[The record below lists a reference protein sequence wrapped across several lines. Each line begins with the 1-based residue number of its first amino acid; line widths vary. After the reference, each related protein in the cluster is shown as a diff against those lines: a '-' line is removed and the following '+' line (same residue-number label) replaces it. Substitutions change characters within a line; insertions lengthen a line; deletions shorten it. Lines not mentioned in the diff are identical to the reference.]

1 MSEFQPEQPE
11 SASAKAN
18 QAQLDVL
25 RALMAA
31 VTEGGGTPAV
41 DPLAEKAR
49 NWIVKATSK
58 RPLSEREAEEKLTDW
73 LTKREL
79 STEVVPQAI
88 AWGITEGLL
97 NDVAF
102 ATLWVENRGVK
113 RGYGRRR
120 LTQELRKRKIADHH
134 IETALGHLDE
144 VDEYEQ
150 ARTLAGQR
158 HLRYNPSED
167 PRRVATKL
175 VNFLMRR
182 GFDSAIAHRAAL
194 SVTRADEDWD

>member
-1 MSEFQPEQPE
+1 MDAAAEGAGPP
-11 SASAKAN
+11 
-18 QAQLDVL
+18 
-25 RALMAA
+25 AL
-31 VTEGGGTPAV
+31 
-41 DPLAEKAR
+41 DPLEEKAR
-49 NWIVKATSK
+49 KWIVKATSK
-58 RPLSEREAEEKLTDW
+58 RPLSEREAEEKLSDW

-79 STEVVPQAI
+79 STEVVPEAI
-88 AWGITEGLL
+88 AWGIAEGFL
-97 NDVAF
+97 NDAAF
-102 ATLWVENRGVK
+102 ANLWVENRGVK

-120 LTQELRKRKIADHH
+120 LTQELRKRKIADYH
-134 IETALGHLDE
+134 IRRALNQLDE

-150 ARTLAGQR
+150 ARALAGQR

-167 PRRVATKL
+167 PRRVASKL

>member
-1 MSEFQPEQPE
+1 MDH
-11 SASAKAN
+11 
-18 QAQLDVL
+18 AQLDAL
-25 RALMAA
+25 RALMDAA
-31 VTEGGGTPAV
+31 AEGAADVAGSPAL
-41 DPLAEKAR
+41 DPLEEKAR
-49 NWIVKATSK
+49 KWIVKATST

-79 STEVVPQAI
+79 NLDVVPQAI
-88 AWGITEGLL
+88 AWGVAEGFL
-97 NDVAF
+97 NDAAF
-102 ATLWVENRGVK
+102 AKLWVENRGVK

-120 LTQELRKRKIADHH
+120 LTQELRKRKIAEHH
-134 IETALGHLDE
+134 IDAALAQLEE

-150 ARTLAGQR
+150 ARALAGQR

-167 PRRVATKL
+167 PRRVASKL